1 MGKINRKIR
10 LFRVFGFKTAT
21 KALIVNSIISIE
33 QMFVNEKKNKFS
45 YYFLEILFIRFHKKL
60 HTIHISDIYS
70 NPLFAT
76 QLTKIKSSYL
86 PLFPL
91 APPCEEKHCP
101 QHHRAIRTRNPPAAP
116 PRTQHPAHAPRS
128 RTTAHAAPSTRTP
141 LTQYRPRNA
150 HAPQTQKSAAYATLF
165 LFIFT

>member
-1 MGKINRKIR
+1 
-10 LFRVFGFKTAT
+10 
-21 KALIVNSIISIE
+21 
-33 QMFVNEKKNKFS
+33 MFVNEKKNKFS

-60 HTIHISDIYS
+60 HTIHISDINS

-91 APPCEEKHCP
+91 APPCEENLARSTTAQSAHAIRP
-101 QHHRAIRTRNPPAAP
+101 QHHRARN
-116 PRTQHPAHAPRS
+116 TQHTHPAHAPP
-128 RTTAHAAPSTRTP
+128 H
-141 LTQYRPRNA
+141 TQHPA